1 MYYRNNIVAN
11 TKIYKYVQLLNK
23 MIKLKKSCIAII
35 PARGGSKRIPR
46 KNIKL
51 FRGKPIIFYAIKA
64 AKKSKC
70 FDKIIVSTDDNEIA
84 KISKKLGAE
93 ILFKRPKKLSTDLA
107 KSTDV
112 IKHAIKKLNNLN
124 IKFKYVCNIYPTNP
138 LLDYKNLI
146 KGYNFIKTNKFNYVF
161 AVSEYSY
168 PIQRSFKI
176 KKNQGVKMLFPKYRD
191 QNSNDLENIYH
202 DAGQFYFGN
211 QESFLSDRKMF
222 EKKSFPIVIKKNH
235 SWDID
240 NIDDWKIA
248 ENLFKSL

>member
-1 MYYRNNIVAN
+1 MV
-11 TKIYKYVQLLNK
+11 KFKNK
-23 MIKLKKSCIAII
+23 NCIAII

-51 FRGKPIIFYAIKA
+51 FRGKPIISYAIKI

-70 FDKIIVSTDDNEIA
+70 FDKIIVSTDDIQISNIA
-84 KISKKLGAE
+84 KKFGAE
-93 ILFKRPKKLSTDLA
+93 ILFKRPKKLSTDNA

-112 IKHAIKKLNNLN
+112 IKHAIRKLEELN
-124 IKFKYVCNIYPTNP
+124 IKFNFICNIYPTNP

-146 KGYNFIKTNKFNYVF
+146 KGHNLIKSNKFDYVF

-176 KKNQGVKMLFPKYRD
+176 KKPLGVKMLFPKYRNK
-191 QNSNDLENIYH
+191 NSNNLEKIYH
-202 DAGQFYFGN
+202 DAGQFYFGKKN
-211 QESFLSDRKMF
+211 SFLGDKQMF
-222 EKKSFPIVIKKNH
+222 GRRSFPIIIKKNH

-240 NIDDWKIA
+240 DIDDWKIA
-248 ENLFKSL
+248 ENLFKSLV